1 MDEENGGY
9 KFEPGERVRFI
20 DSEGEATVIRIVS
33 ERRYEVETDDG
44 LRMILDCSELIPVN
58 PAFDAKLKDARPKS
72 KRVNS
77 GVRLKDYKRNNGE
90 REVVDLH
97 LKLPKGS
104 NALEIQ
110 LQSVKNTMDANI
122 HRRGKQ
128 IVFIHGVG
136 NGVLKQGIE
145 NLIRSDYP
153 HCYCC
158 EARYDIYGV
167 KGALMVEILD

>member
-1 MDEENGGY
+1 MDTGNEGY
-9 KFEPGERVRFI
+9 RFEPGEKVRFL
-20 DSEGEATVIRIVS
+20 DSEGEATVIRAVS
-33 ERRYEVETDDG
+33 DRQYEVETGDG
-44 LRMILDCSELIPVN
+44 LRMILDCSELVPVN
-58 PAFDAKLKDARPKS
+58 PAFDARLEDSKPKK

-77 GVRLKDYKRNNGE
+77 GLRLRDYKRNNGE

-97 LKLPKGS
+97 LNLPKGS

-110 LQSVKNTMDANI
+110 LQTVKNTMDENL

-128 IVFIHGVG
+128 IIFIHGVG
-136 NGVLKQGIE
+136 NGVLKRGIE
-145 NLIRSDYP
+145 NLLRSDFP